1 MSIYKDQIAEFV
13 YEQKKILEQYTR
25 DLNKCLDGNLAYCQ
39 NGEKKIYYHTYKEN
53 ERYRRETIGNDSD
66 MIKSLARREYLSLS
80 IKALENNIK
89 VLEKA
94 EKAMMAGDIDHLKE
108 LMQKAYRGLPD
119 EYFFGSGTGT
129 ESIYQIAGTE
139 EATKRHIDWGK
150 EPYEKSTY
158 RPEKL
163 RLPTSAGYKVRSKS
177 EQHIVEQLVNYGV
190 PHRYEQ
196 ILRIGEDVTAP
207 DFTFRSWS
215 LELFY
220 WEHAGMMDNPFYR
233 ARHKEKM
240 ALMERAG
247 IVPWK
252 NLIVTYDNDGVI
264 NVPLIKSII
273 ENDVIPRL

>member
-1 MSIYKDQIAEFV
+1 MGVYKDQIEQMV
-13 YEQKKILEQYTR
+13 WEQKQLLENHTQE
-25 DLNKCLDGNLAYCQ
+25 LKKCPDGTLWCGINH
-39 NGEKKIYYHTYKEN
+39 GKETYYHTFVEN
-53 ERYRRETIGNDSD
+53 GRYIRTSLSKDPD
-66 MIKSLARREYLSLS
+66 TLKSLARREYLSLS

-108 LMQKAYRGLPD
+108 LMQKAYKGLPD
-119 EYFFGSGTGT
+119 EYFFAGRT
-129 ESIYQIAGTE
+129 EGGIYRIVGAE
-139 EATKRHIDWGK
+139 EAIQRHIEWGK

-158 RPEKL
+158 KPENL

-177 EQHIVEQLVNYGV
+177 EQHIVEQLVNYGI

-196 ILRIGEDVTAP
+196 VLRIGENELAP
-207 DFTFRSWS
+207 DFTFQSWE
-215 LELFY
+215 LKLFY
-220 WEHAGMMDNPFYR
+220 WEHAGMMDDPYYC
-233 ARHKEKM
+233 ARHKRKM
-240 ALMERAG
+240 KLLEQAD

>member
-1 MSIYKDQIAEFV
+1 MSIYKDQIEQMV
-13 YEQKKILEQYTR
+13 YEQKKMLEKYTR
-25 DLNKCLDGNLAYCQ
+25 ECEILADGNLASCI
-39 NGEKKIYYHTYKEN
+39 NHGKATYYHTFIDNGRYKRTSLSKDPN
-53 ERYRRETIGNDSD
+53 TL
-66 MIKSLARREYLSLS
+66 KSLARREYLSLS

-119 EYFFGSGTGT
+119 EYFFGSGTGAG
-129 ESIYQIAGTE
+129 SIYQFAGAE

-215 LELFY
+215 FELFY
-220 WEHAGMMDNPFYR
+220 WEHAGMMDDPYYQ
-233 ARHKEKM
+233 ARHKRKM
-240 ALMERAG
+240 VLMERAG

>member
-1 MSIYKDQIAEFV
+1 MGIYKDQIEEMV
-13 YEQKKILEQYTR
+13 YEQKRMLEIYTR
-25 DLNKCLDGNLAYCQ
+25 EREMLVDGNLACCI
-39 NGEKKIYYHTYKEN
+39 NHGKETYYHTFVKN
-53 ERYRRETIGNDSD
+53 GRYMRTSLSKDLD
-66 MIKSLARREYLSLS
+66 TLKSLARREYLSLS

-129 ESIYQIAGTE
+129 GSIYQIAGAE

-158 RPEKL
+158 RLEKL

-196 ILRIGEDVTAP
+196 VLRIGEDVTAP
-207 DFTFRSWS
+207 DFTFRSWN

-220 WEHAGMMDNPFYR
+220 WEHAGMMDDPYYR
-233 ARHKEKM
+233 ARHKRKM
-240 ALMERAG
+240 ALMEQAG

>member
-13 YEQKKILEQYTR
+13 YEQKKMLEQYTR

-53 ERYRRETIGNDSD
+53 ERYCRETIGNDSD

-119 EYFFGSGTGT
+119 EYFFGSETGTG
-129 ESIYQIAGTE
+129 SIYQIAGAE

-215 LELFY
+215 FELFY
-220 WEHAGMMDNPFYR
+220 WEHAGMMDDPYYQ
-233 ARHKEKM
+233 ARHKRKM
-240 ALMERAG
+240 VLMERAG

>member
-1 MSIYKDQIAEFV
+1 MGIYKDQIAEMV
-13 YEQKKILEQYTR
+13 YEQKKMLNIYTHE
-25 DLNKCLDGNLAYCQ
+25 NEISPEGNLACCI
-39 NGEKKIYYHTYKEN
+39 NHGRETYYHTSVEEGRYK
-53 ERYRRETIGNDSD
+53 RTALSKDSD
-66 MIKSLARREYLSLS
+66 IIKSLARREYLTLS

-89 VLEKA
+89 VLERA

-119 EYFFGSGTGT
+119 EYFFGSGAGG
-129 ESIYQIAGTE
+129 IYQIAGTE
-139 EATKRHIDWGK
+139 EAIKRHIEWGK

-158 RPEKL
+158 KPEKL

-177 EQHIVEQLVNYGV
+177 EQHITEQLVNYGV

-196 ILRIGEDVTAP
+196 VLRIGSEVLVP
-207 DFTFRSWS
+207 DYTFRGWN

-220 WEHAGMMDNPFYR
+220 WEHAGMMDDPYYC
-233 ARHKEKM
+233 ARHKKKM
-240 ALMERAG
+240 ALLEQAG

>member
-1 MSIYKDQIAEFV
+1 MGIYKDQIAEMV
-13 YEQKKILEQYTR
+13 YEQKKMLNIYTHE
-25 DLNKCLDGNLAYCQ
+25 NEISPEGNLACCI
-39 NGEKKIYYHTYKEN
+39 NHGRETYYHTSVEEGRYK
-53 ERYRRETIGNDSD
+53 RTALSKDSD
-66 MIKSLARREYLSLS
+66 IIKSLARREYLTLS

-89 VLEKA
+89 VLERA

-119 EYFFGSGTGT
+119 EYFFGSGAGG
-129 ESIYQIAGTE
+129 IYQIAGTE
-139 EATKRHIDWGK
+139 EAIKRHIEWGK

-158 RPEKL
+158 KPEKL

-177 EQHIVEQLVNYGV
+177 EQHITEQLVNYGV

-196 ILRIGEDVTAP
+196 VLRIGSEVLVP
-207 DFTFRSWS
+207 DYTFRGWN

-220 WEHAGMMDNPFYR
+220 WEHAGMMDDPYYC
-233 ARHKEKM
+233 ARHKKKM
-240 ALMERAG
+240 ALLEQAG

-252 NLIVTYDNDGVI
+252 NLIITYDNDGVI

>member
-1 MSIYKDQIAEFV
+1 MRTSLSKDPDT
-13 YEQKKILEQYTR
+13 L
-25 DLNKCLDGNLAYCQ
+25 
-39 NGEKKIYYHTYKEN
+39 
-53 ERYRRETIGNDSD
+53 
-66 MIKSLARREYLSLS
+66 KSLARREYLTLS

-89 VLEKA
+89 VLERA
-94 EKAMMAGDIDHLKE
+94 EKAMMAGDIDQLRE

-119 EYFFGSGTGT
+119 EYFFDSGTGAG
-129 ESIYQIAGTE
+129 SIYRVAGAE
-139 EATKRHIDWGK
+139 EAIKRHLEWGK
-150 EPYEKSTY
+150 EPYEISNYK
-158 RPEKL
+158 PERR

-196 ILRIGEDVTAP
+196 VLRIGEDVTAP

-220 WEHAGMMDNPFYR
+220 WEHAGMMDDPYYR
-233 ARHKEKM
+233 ARHKRKM
-240 ALMERAG
+240 ALLEQAG

>member
-1 MSIYKDQIAEFV
+1 MGVYKDQIEQMV
-13 YEQKKILEQYTR
+13 WEQKQILENHTR
-25 DLNKCLDGNLAYCQ
+25 ELKNCPDGSLWCGHNH
-39 NGEKKIYYHTYKEN
+39 GKETYYHTFINNGQYK
-53 ERYRRETIGNDSD
+53 RTSLSKDPD
-66 MIKSLARREYLSLS
+66 TLKSLARREYLSLS

-108 LMQKAYRGLPD
+108 LMHKAYKGLPD
-119 EYFFGSGTGT
+119 EYFFGSRAGAGG
-129 ESIYQIAGTE
+129 IYQIAGAE
-139 EATKRHIDWGK
+139 EAIKRHIEWGK
-150 EPYEKSTY
+150 APYEKSTY
-158 RPEKL
+158 KPEKL

-177 EQHIVEQLVNYGV
+177 EQHIVEQLVNYGI

-196 ILRIGEDVTAP
+196 ILRIGDDVTAP
-207 DFTFRSWS
+207 DFTFRNWT

-220 WEHAGMMDNPFYR
+220 WEHAGMMDDPYYR
-233 ARHKEKM
+233 ARHKRKM
-240 ALMERAG
+240 ALMEQAG

>member
-13 YEQKKILEQYTR
+13 YEQKKMLEQYTR
-25 DLNKCLDGNLAYCQ
+25 DLNKCLNGNLAYCQ

-53 ERYRRETIGNDSD
+53 GRYCRETIRNESD
-66 MIKSLARREYLSLS
+66 MIKSLARREYLTLS

-108 LMQKAYRGLPD
+108 LMQKAYRSLPD
-119 EYFFGSGTGT
+119 EYFFDSVSVGG
-129 ESIYQIAGTE
+129 SIYQIAGAE
-139 EATKRHIDWGK
+139 EALKRHIEWGK
-150 EPYEKSTY
+150 EPYEISNYK
-158 RPEKL
+158 PERR

-196 ILRIGEDVTAP
+196 VLRIGDVVTAP
-207 DFTFRSWS
+207 DFTFRNWE
-215 LELFY
+215 LKLFY
-220 WEHAGMMDNPFYR
+220 WEHAGMMDDPYYR
-233 ARHKEKM
+233 ARHEKKM
-240 ALMERAG
+240 VLMEQAG

-264 NVPLIKSII
+264 NIPLIKSII